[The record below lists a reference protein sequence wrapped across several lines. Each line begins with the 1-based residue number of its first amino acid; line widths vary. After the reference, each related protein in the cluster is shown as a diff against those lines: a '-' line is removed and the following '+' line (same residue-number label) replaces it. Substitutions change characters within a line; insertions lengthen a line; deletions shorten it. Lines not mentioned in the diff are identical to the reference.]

1 MLLVAVVWMRGA
13 ILYELCISQ
22 RSAVVGDTWQ
32 PGHRASRTTAPALSP
47 APAQPAAA
55 ARIYPPSVK
64 MHGSIGIMGFSH
76 MMIMLKIFFA
86 RKKNRVC
93 LNQ

>member
-32 PGHRASRTTAPALSP
+32 PGHRASRTTAPA
-47 APAQPAAA
+47 QPAAA

-76 MMIMLKIFFA
+76 MMIMLKICFA